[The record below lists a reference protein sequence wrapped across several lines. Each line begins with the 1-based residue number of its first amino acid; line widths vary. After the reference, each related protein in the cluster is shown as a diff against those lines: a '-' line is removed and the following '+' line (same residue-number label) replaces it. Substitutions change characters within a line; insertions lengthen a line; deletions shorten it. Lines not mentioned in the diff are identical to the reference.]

1 MIKSRN
7 CSFYYIGQNTE
18 KTKEEK
24 AVVFG
29 DQQCDALR
37 APSGGQRKVS
47 PGRGRKGIMARSCPV
62 SLEAGSKI
70 NLTAGFQGVLKNGHN
85 LQFEIPRNPM
95 CHKIL
100 K

>member
-18 KTKEEK
+18 KTREEK
-24 AVVFG
+24 AVVFR

-47 PGRGRKGIMARSCPV
+47 PGRGRQEKMARSCPV
-62 SLEAGSKI
+62 SLG
-70 NLTAGFQGVLKNGHN
+70 GRLKNKPEGLLSRGHEKWAE
-85 LQFEIPRNPM
+85 LTV
-95 CHKIL
+95 
-100 K
+100 